1 MRRCKNTLIDERGTE
16 NMKKT
21 VSILLIIVMTAALA
35 ACGKAADVTVVPTD
49 TERIVEV
56 SLEPENDTAEV
67 PMAEEAPQTPEAE
80 YTREYYA
87 FSTTAA
93 DGLLS
98 VDVAAQVRYPAS
110 LQMPVARVNA
120 VGFTQEQASAYFNY
134 LFAGEQPIVVV
145 NHGAAK
151 VTKQSLRDQIALYE
165 QQIADGTTMTQS
177 LLTEDE
183 TREEIERLEKQIP
196 DAPDTV
202 PPDVLSDGTMLP
214 GVRMHDETPE
224 ELLELNVET
233 DNKWLDIYT
242 PVNPEEHAE
251 GHFFY
256 NRKDKDICYQS
267 EETPLAQDTSIE
279 GMNMTWDDAVAV
291 CMEFLAV
298 GGVNDMTVRQAFQLE
313 ADGNYAYRFRLV
325 RTVAGVPLAVN
336 REGTDYKGVNTPWRY
351 EELIITVDDDG
362 LLDVGWGSPVETKE
376 IVNTAADVIPFS
388 QAAEIFETMVTE
400 VYEPSTVRYDGEKR
414 EAGVSVDEI
423 VLSILR
429 IRDVSTDERTG
440 LYVPAWVF
448 YGETTLNGRPNK
460 KWEPRI
466 VFAINA
472 IDGSVINME
481 LGY

>member
-1 MRRCKNTLIDERGTE
+1 
-16 NMKKT
+16 MKRT
-21 VSILLIIVMTAALA
+21 ISILLIITIALAFA
-35 ACGKAADVTVVPTD
+35 ACGKTADVTVVPTD
-49 TERIVEV
+49 TERIVEL
-56 SLEPENDTAEV
+56 SLDSENDTADV
-67 PMAEEAPQTPEAE
+67 SQAEETLQTPEVE
-80 YTREYYA
+80 YTQEYYV

-93 DGLLS
+93 DGLLT
-98 VDVAAQVRYPAS
+98 VDAAAQVLYPAS

-120 VGFTQEQASAYFNY
+120 VGFTQEQASAYFDY
-134 LFAGEQPIVVV
+134 LFAGEQPIVVE

-151 VTKQSLRDQIALYE
+151 ITKQSLRDQIALYE

-183 TREEIERLEKQIP
+183 AREEIERLEEQIP

-202 PPDVLSDGTMLP
+202 SPDVISDGTMLS
-214 GVRMHDETPE
+214 GVRMHNDDPE

-242 PVNPEEHAE
+242 PVNPDEHAE

-256 NRKDKDICYQS
+256 NRKDKDIIYES
-267 EETPLAQDTSIE
+267 EATPLAQGTSIE

-298 GGVNDMTVRQAFQLE
+298 GGVNDMTVGQAFQLE
-313 ADGNYAYRFRLV
+313 ADGNYAYRFYFV

-336 REGTDYKGVNTPWRY
+336 HEGTDYKGVNTPWGY
-351 EELIITVDDDG
+351 EELHITVDGDG
-362 LLDVGWGSPVETKE
+362 LLDVGWGSPVETTE
-376 IVNTAADVIPFS
+376 IVNTAADVISFS
-388 QAAEIFETMVTE
+388 QAAEIFETMAAE

-423 VLSILR
+423 VLSMLR

-448 YGETTLNGRPNK
+448 YGETTVGGNPNK
-460 KWEPRI
+460 SWEPQI

-472 IDGSVINME
+472 VDGSVINME